1 MSIEPEVIPPSS
13 SAGSNAVR
21 SIPRWAVYGAI
32 AIGVLIVVG
41 ILKTL
46 LPLIVMGLILGLIWK
61 QVTTN

>member
-1 MSIEPEVIPPSS
+1 MTIDPEVIPPSS

-21 SIPRWAVYGAI
+21 SIPRWAVYGSI
-32 AIGVLIVVG
+32 GLGVLIVVG

-61 QVTTN
+61 QATTN

>member
-1 MSIEPEVIPPSS
+1 MSIDPEVIPPSS

-32 AIGVLIVVG
+32 GLGVLIVVG

-46 LPLIVMGLILGLIWK
+46 LPLIVMVLILGLIWK
-61 QVTTN
+61 QATTN